1 MQSGIDGC
9 VPQELGNL
17 RYALRFFRKIRQNS
31 TPQWTAGWLSRRGVC
46 GHAWTRGKAMTKLEQ
61 IAEKHIDYH
70 TDPAILAALR
80 ELREELAKLAEQD
93 SLVSWIGGST
103 GNGPMTADRIAAA
116 IRAFGEEDDDPTPW
130 CHQCSAQTPEACKC
144 GPIAENN

>member
-1 MQSGIDGC
+1 
-9 VPQELGNL
+9 
-17 RYALRFFRKIRQNS
+17 
-31 TPQWTAGWLSRRGVC
+31 
-46 GHAWTRGKAMTKLEQ
+46 MTKLEQ
-61 IAEKHIDYH
+61 IASKHANAWCDE
-70 TDPAILAALR
+70 DPDDVMVEHAIVTALR

-130 CHQCSAQTPEACKC
+130 CHQCGAQTPEACKC